1 MPTDLGDIMG
11 IIKHAFGS
19 LRRGV
24 LALAAASGE
33 RRAIRMLRSFDSR
46 ALADIGVKRGEIDFA
61 VRHGRPSE
69 VQGDINVAPV
79 WRASGRDQPGV
90 PRKTLER
97 VPPLHV
103 ILLLLGLAP
112 VGALMMSWGP
122 SATNAST
129 GELRMYDNVDWHQVY
144 NFWFPPDLEY
154 ADPETFRRKA
164 EWWFGGGANAELQ
177 PFMHTLTAAR
187 SGRLD
192 HWLATP
198 RGRLALIIVL
208 DQFPR
213 GLFAGKADAYASDP
227 HALRIAEEGLW
238 NGHYDALTQPWE
250 KTFFFLPMAHAEGP
264 GHLHRLDRAVALAE
278 NVTLDAPERFRMY
291 YQFSLSQARAT
302 RDLIARFGRYP
313 HRNDILGRPSTLEEA
328 EYVKTGNFV
337 HLRRPPAERM
347 PVAAE

>member
-1 MPTDLGDIMG
+1 MRL
-11 IIKHAFGS
+11 IKHAFGS

-33 RRAIRMLRSFDSR
+33 CRAIRTLRSFDSR
-46 ALADIGVKRGEIDFA
+46 TLADIGIKRGEIDFA

-69 VQGDINVAPV
+69 AQCEIHVAPAPH
-79 WRASGRDQPGV
+79 ASVRELPNV
-90 PRKTLER
+90 PRKMPER

-112 VGALMMSWGP
+112 FGALMSWGP
-122 SATNAST
+122 STTNASS
-129 GELRMYDNVDWHQVY
+129 GETQMHDKQVY
-144 NFWFPPDLEY
+144 DFWFPPGLEN
-154 ADPETFRRKA
+154 ADRETFRRRV
-164 EWWFGGGANAELQ
+164 EWWFAGGANAELS
-177 PFMHTLTAAR
+177 PFTHTLMAAR
-187 SGRLD
+187 LGRLD

-213 GLFAGKADAYASDP
+213 GLLAGKAEAYASDP

-238 NGHYDALTQPWE
+238 NGHYDALTHPWE
-250 KTFFFLPMAHAEGP
+250 KTFFFLPLGHAEGP
-264 GHLHRLDRAVALAE
+264 GHLHRLDRVVALAE

-291 YQFSLSQARAT
+291 YQFSLSQARAN

-313 HRNDILGRPSTLEEA
+313 HRNDILGRASTPEEV
-328 EYVKTGNFV
+328 EYVETGNFV

>member
-24 LALAAASGE
+24 LALAAAAGE
-33 RRAIRMLRSFDSR
+33 RRAIRMLRTFDSR
-46 ALADIGVKRGEIDFA
+46 SLADIGIKRGEIDFA
-61 VRHGRPSE
+61 VRYGRPSE
-69 VQGDINVAPV
+69 VDVTLV
-79 WRASGRDQPGV
+79 WRASGRDHPGA
-90 PRKTLER
+90 PRKTPER

-103 ILLLLGLAP
+103 FLLLLGLAP
-112 VGALMMSWGP
+112 FGALMAWGP
-122 SATNAST
+122 TSTSAST
-129 GELRMYDNVDWHQVY
+129 GELPMYDKQVY
-144 NFWFPPDLEY
+144 DFWFPPGLEN
-154 ADPETFRRKA
+154 ADRETFRRRI
-164 EWWFGGGANAELQ
+164 EWWFAGGANAELP
-177 PFMHTLTAAR
+177 PFTHTLMAAR
-187 SGRLD
+187 LGRLD

-208 DQFPR
+208 DQFSR
-213 GLFAGKADAYASDP
+213 GLFAGKAEAYASDP
-227 HALRIAEEGLW
+227 QALRIAEEGVW

-250 KTFFFLPMAHAEGP
+250 KTFFFLPLAHAEGP
-264 GHLHRLDRAVALAE
+264 GHLHRLDRVVALAE

-291 YQFSLSQARAT
+291 YQFSLSQARAN

-313 HRNDILGRPSTLEEA
+313 HRNDILVRASTPEEA
-328 EYVKTGNFV
+328 DYVKTGNFV

>member
-1 MPTDLGDIMG
+1 MPTDLGEIMRF
-11 IIKHAFGS
+11 IKHAFGS
-19 LRRGV
+19 IRRRV

-46 ALADIGVKRGEIDFA
+46 ALADIGIKRGEIGFA

-69 VQGDINVAPV
+69 VEVTPV
-79 WRASGRDQPGV
+79 RRASGRDQTGV

-112 VGALMMSWGP
+112 VGVLMSWGP
-122 SATNAST
+122 PATNAST
-129 GELRMYDNVDWHQVY
+129 GELRMYDKQVY
-144 NFWFPPDLEY
+144 DFWFPSGLEN
-154 ADPETFRRKA
+154 ADRETFRRRI
-164 EWWFGGGANAELQ
+164 EWWFGGGANAELP
-177 PFMHTLTAAR
+177 PFTHTLMAAR
-187 SGRLD
+187 LGRLD

-213 GLFAGKADAYASDP
+213 GLFAGKAEAYGSDP
-227 HALRIAEEGLW
+227 QALRIAEEGLW

-250 KTFFFLPMAHAEGP
+250 KTFFFLPLAHAEGP
-264 GHLHRLDRAVALAE
+264 GHLHRLDSVVALAE

-291 YQFSLSQARAT
+291 YQFSLSQARAN

-313 HRNDILGRPSTLEEA
+313 HRNDILGRASTPEEA
-328 EYVKTGNFV
+328 EYMKTGNFV
-337 HLRRPPAERM
+337 HLRRPPAERA

>member
-1 MPTDLGDIMG
+1 VQ
-11 IIKHAFGS
+11 
-19 LRRGV
+19 R
-24 LALAAASGE
+24 
-33 RRAIRMLRSFDSR
+33 
-46 ALADIGVKRGEIDFA
+46 
-61 VRHGRPSE
+61 E
-69 VQGDINVAPV
+69 VHLTPEL
-79 WRASGRDQPGV
+79 RASGREQSSA
-90 PRKTLER
+90 PRKTPER

-103 ILLLLGLAP
+103 ILLLFGLAP
-112 VGALMMSWGP
+112 IGALMSWGP

-129 GELRMYDNVDWHQVY
+129 GETKMHDKQICD
-144 NFWFPPDLEY
+144 FWFPPGLEN
-154 ADPETFRRKA
+154 ADRETFRRRI
-164 EWWFGGGANAELQ
+164 EWWFAGGANAELP
-177 PFMHTLTAAR
+177 PFTHTLMAAR
-187 SGRLD
+187 LGRLD

-213 GLFAGKADAYASDP
+213 GLFASKADAYASDP
-227 HALRIAEEGLW
+227 QALRIAEEGLW

-250 KTFFFLPMAHAEGP
+250 KTFFFLPLAHTEGP
-264 GHLHRLDRAVALAE
+264 GHLHRLDRVVALAE

-291 YQFSLSQARAT
+291 YQFSLSQARAN

-313 HRNDILGRPSTLEEA
+313 HRNDILARASTPEEA

>member
-1 MPTDLGDIMG
+1 MR

-19 LRRGV
+19 LRRRV
-24 LALAAASGE
+24 LALAAAAGE

-46 ALADIGVKRGEIDFA
+46 TLADIGIKRGEIDFA
-61 VRHGRPSE
+61 VRHGRPGEVESE
-69 VQGDINVAPV
+69 IHVAPM
-79 WRASGRDQPGV
+79 RHASMLHASMRHASGRDQPRA

-112 VGALMMSWGP
+112 IGALMSWGP
-122 SATNAST
+122 STTNASS
-129 GELRMYDNVDWHQVY
+129 GETQMHVKQIYD
-144 NFWFPPDLEY
+144 FWFPPALEN
-154 ADPETFRRKA
+154 ADRDTFRRRV
-164 EWWFGGGANAELQ
+164 EWWFAGGANAELA
-177 PFMHTLTAAR
+177 PFTHTLMAAR
-187 SGRLD
+187 LGRLD

-213 GLFAGKADAYASDP
+213 GLFAGKAEAYASDP
-227 HALRIAEEGLW
+227 QVLRIAEEGLW
-238 NGHYDALTQPWE
+238 NGHYDALTHPWE
-250 KTFFFLPMAHAEGP
+250 KTFFFLPLGHAEGP
-264 GHLHRLDRAVALAE
+264 GHLHRLDRVVTLAE
-278 NVTLDAPERFRMY
+278 NVVLDAPERFRMY
-291 YQFSLSQARAT
+291 YQFSLSQARAN

-313 HRNDILGRPSTLEEA
+313 HRNDILGRTSTPEEV

-337 HLRRPPAERM
+337 HLRRPPAEQV

>member
-1 MPTDLGDIMG
+1 MPTDLGEIMG

-69 VQGDINVAPV
+69 VQSGVNVAPV
-79 WRASGRDQPGV
+79 RRSSGRDQPSV
-90 PRKTLER
+90 LRKTPER

-103 ILLLLGLAP
+103 YLLLFGLAP
-112 VGALMMSWGP
+112 FGALMVWGP
-122 SATNAST
+122 FATNASS
-129 GELRMYDNVDWHQVY
+129 GELRMYDKQVY
-144 NFWFPPDLEY
+144 DFWFPPGLEN
-154 ADPETFRRKA
+154 ADRETFRRRI
-164 EWWFGGGANAELQ
+164 EWWFAGGANAELS
-177 PFMHTLTAAR
+177 PFTHTLMAAR
-187 SGRLD
+187 LGRLD

-227 HALRIAEEGLW
+227 QALRIAEEGLW
-238 NGHYDALTQPWE
+238 NGHYDALMQPWE
-250 KTFFFLPMAHAEGP
+250 KTFFFLPLAHTEGP
-264 GHLHRLDRAVALAE
+264 GHLHRLDRVVALAE

-291 YQFSLSQARAT
+291 YQFSLSQARAN

-313 HRNDILGRPSTLEEA
+313 HRNDILARASTLEEA

>member
-1 MPTDLGDIMG
+1 MPTDLGDIMRFL
-11 IIKHAFGS
+11 KLAFGS

-24 LALAAASGE
+24 LALATASGE

-69 VQGDINVAPV
+69 VDVTPI

-90 PRKTLER
+90 PRKTPER
-97 VPPLHV
+97 VPPLHLF
-103 ILLLLGLAP
+103 LLLLGLVP
-112 VGALMMSWGP
+112 FGALMKSWGP

-129 GELRMYDNVDWHQVY
+129 GELRMHDKQVY
-144 NFWFPPDLEY
+144 DFWFPPGLEN
-154 ADPETFRRKA
+154 ADRETFRRRI
-164 EWWFGGGANAELQ
+164 EWWFAGGANAELP
-177 PFMHTLTAAR
+177 PFTHTLMAAR
-187 SGRLD
+187 LGRLD

-213 GLFAGKADAYASDP
+213 GLFAGKAEAYAFDP
-227 HALRIAEEGLW
+227 H
-238 NGHYDALTQPWE
+238 DALTQPWE
-250 KTFFFLPMAHAEGP
+250 KTFFFLPLGHAEGP
-264 GHLHRLDRAVALAE
+264 GHLHRLDRVVALAE

-291 YQFSLSQARAT
+291 YQFSLSQARAN
-302 RDLIARFGRYP
+302 RDLIARFGRFP
-313 HRNDILGRPSTLEEA
+313 HRNDILGRTSTPEEA
-328 EYVKTGNFV
+328 EYVKTGHFV

>member
-1 MPTDLGDIMG
+1 MG
-11 IIKHAFGS
+11 IITHVFGS
-19 LRRGV
+19 LRRRF

-46 ALADIGVKRGEIDFA
+46 ALADMGIKRGDIDFA

-69 VQGDINVAPV
+69 VNV
-79 WRASGRDQPGV
+79 RDQPRV
-90 PRKTLER
+90 PRKAPER

-103 ILLLLGLAP
+103 ILLLFGLAP
-112 VGALMMSWGP
+112 FGALMSWGP
-122 SATNAST
+122 SATNASST
-129 GELRMYDNVDWHQVY
+129 NASSGDLRMHDKQVY
-144 NFWFPPDLEY
+144 DFWFPPGLEN
-154 ADPETFRRKA
+154 ADRETFRRKI
-164 EWWFGGGANAELQ
+164 EWWFAGGANAELP
-177 PFMHTLTAAR
+177 PFTHTLMAAR
-187 SGRLD
+187 LGRLD

-227 HALRIAEEGLW
+227 QALRIAEEGLW
-238 NGHYDALTQPWE
+238 NGHYDALTHPWE
-250 KTFFFLPMAHAEGP
+250 KTFFFLPLAHAEGP
-264 GHLHRLDRAVALAE
+264 GHLHRLDRVVALAE

-291 YQFSLSQARAT
+291 YQFSLSQARAN

-313 HRNDILGRPSTLEEA
+313 HRNDILGRASTTEEA

>member
-1 MPTDLGDIMG
+1 MG
-11 IIKHAFGS
+11 LIKHAFGS
-19 LRRGV
+19 VRRRV

-46 ALADIGVKRGEIDFA
+46 SLADIGIKRGEIDFA

-69 VQGDINVAPV
+69 VQREIYLTPV
-79 WRASGRDQPGV
+79 LRASGREQSSA
-90 PRKTLER
+90 PRKTPER

-103 ILLLLGLAP
+103 ILLLFGLAP
-112 VGALMMSWGP
+112 IGALMSWGP

-129 GELRMYDNVDWHQVY
+129 GETKMHDKQIYD
-144 NFWFPPDLEY
+144 FWFPPGLEH
-154 ADPETFRRKA
+154 ADRETFRRRI
-164 EWWFGGGANAELQ
+164 EWWFGGGANAELP
-177 PFMHTLTAAR
+177 PFTHTLMAAR
-187 SGRLD
+187 LGRLD

-213 GLFAGKADAYASDP
+213 GLFAGKAEAYASDP
-227 HALRIAEEGLW
+227 QALRIAEEGLW

-250 KTFFFLPMAHAEGP
+250 KTFFFLPLGHTEGP
-264 GHLHRLDRAVALAE
+264 GHLHRLDRVVALAE

-291 YQFSLSQARAT
+291 YQFSLSQARAN

-313 HRNDILGRPSTLEEA
+313 HRNDILGRASTPEEV

>member
-1 MPTDLGDIMG
+1 MRF
-11 IIKHAFGS
+11 IKHAFGS

-46 ALADIGVKRGEIDFA
+46 ELADIGVKRGEIDFA

-69 VQGDINVAPV
+69 VNVGPV

-90 PRKTLER
+90 PRKTPER

-112 VGALMMSWGP
+112 VGALMSWGP

-129 GELRMYDNVDWHQVY
+129 GELRMHEKQVY
-144 NFWFPPDLEY
+144 DFWFPPGLEN
-154 ADPETFRRKA
+154 ADRETFRRRI
-164 EWWFGGGANAELQ
+164 EWWFAGGANAELP
-177 PFMHTLTAAR
+177 PFTHTLMAAR
-187 SGRLD
+187 LGRLD

-250 KTFFFLPMAHAEGP
+250 KTFFFLPMGHAEGP
-264 GHLHRLDRAVALAE
+264 GHLHRLDRVVALAE
-278 NVTLDAPERFRMY
+278 NVVLDAPERFRMY
-291 YQFSLSQARAT
+291 YQFSLSQARAN
-302 RDLIARFGRYP
+302 RGLIARFGRYP
-313 HRNDILGRPSTLEEA
+313 HRNDILGRASTPEES

-337 HLRRPPAERM
+337 HLRRPPAEQM

>member
-1 MPTDLGDIMG
+1 MPTDLGEVMG
-11 IIKHAFGS
+11 IIKQAFGS

-24 LALAAASGE
+24 LALASASGE

-46 ALADIGVKRGEIDFA
+46 ALADMGIKRGEIDFA

-69 VQGDINVAPV
+69 VNV
-79 WRASGRDQPGV
+79 RDQPSM
-90 PRKTLER
+90 PRKTPER

-103 ILLLLGLAP
+103 ILLLFGLAP
-112 VGALMMSWGP
+112 LGTLMSWGL
-122 SATNAST
+122 SATNASS
-129 GELRMYDNVDWHQVY
+129 GDLRMYEKQVY
-144 NFWFPPDLEY
+144 DFWFPPGLEN
-154 ADPETFRRKA
+154 ADRETFRRRIG
-164 EWWFGGGANAELQ
+164 WWFAGGANAELP
-177 PFMHTLTAAR
+177 PFTHTLMAAR
-187 SGRLD
+187 LGRLD
-192 HWLATP
+192 HWLGTP

-213 GLFAGKADAYASDP
+213 GLFAGKAEAYASDP

-250 KTFFFLPMAHAEGP
+250 KTFFFLPLAHAEGP
-264 GHLHRLDRAVALAE
+264 GHLHRLDRVVALAE

-291 YQFSLSQARAT
+291 YQFSLSQARAN

-313 HRNDILGRPSTLEEA
+313 HRNDILGRASTPEEG

-337 HLRRPPAERM
+337 HLRRPPAERV

>member
-1 MPTDLGDIMG
+1 MG
-11 IIKHAFGS
+11 MIKHAFGS
-19 LRRGV
+19 LRRGI
-24 LALAAASGE
+24 LALAAAAGE

-46 ALADIGVKRGEIDFA
+46 TLADIGIKRGEIDFA

-69 VQGDINVAPV
+69 VQVNVAPMR
-79 WRASGRDQPGV
+79 RASSRDHLGS
-90 PRKTLER
+90 PRKTPER

-112 VGALMMSWGP
+112 IGALMSWGP

-129 GELRMYDNVDWHQVY
+129 GELRMYDKEVY
-144 NFWFPPDLEY
+144 DFWFPPGLEN
-154 ADPETFRRKA
+154 AGRETFRRQV
-164 EWWFGGGANAELQ
+164 EWWFAGGANAELP
-177 PFMHTLTAAR
+177 PFTHTLMAAR
-187 SGRLD
+187 LGRLD
-192 HWLATP
+192 HWLVTP

-213 GLFAGKADAYASDP
+213 GLFAGKAEAYASDP
-227 HALRIAEEGLW
+227 QALRIAEEGLW

-264 GHLHRLDRAVALAE
+264 GHLHRLDRVVALAE

-291 YQFSLSQARAT
+291 YQFSLSQARAN

-313 HRNDILGRPSTLEEA
+313 HRNDILGRASTLEEA
-328 EYVKTGNFV
+328 EYVNTGNFV

>member
-1 MPTDLGDIMG
+1 MPTDLGEIMRF
-11 IIKHAFGS
+11 IKHAFGS
-19 LRRGV
+19 IRRRV

-46 ALADIGVKRGEIDFA
+46 ALADIGIKRGEIGFA

-69 VQGDINVAPV
+69 VEVTPV
-79 WRASGRDQPGV
+79 RRASGRDQTGV

-112 VGALMMSWGP
+112 VGVLMSWGP
-122 SATNAST
+122 PATNAST
-129 GELRMYDNVDWHQVY
+129 GELRMYDKQVY
-144 NFWFPPDLEY
+144 DFWFPSGLEN
-154 ADPETFRRKA
+154 ADRETFRRRI
-164 EWWFGGGANAELQ
+164 EWWFAGGANAELP
-177 PFMHTLTAAR
+177 PFTHTLMAAR
-187 SGRLD
+187 LGRLD

-213 GLFAGKADAYASDP
+213 GLFASKADAYASEP
-227 HALRIAEEGLW
+227 QALRIAEEGLW

-250 KTFFFLPMAHAEGP
+250 KTFFFLPLAHTEGP
-264 GHLHRLDRAVALAE
+264 GHLHRLDRVVALAE

-291 YQFSLSQARAT
+291 YQFSLSQARAN

-313 HRNDILGRPSTLEEA
+313 HRNDILGRASTPEEA

>member
-1 MPTDLGDIMG
+1 MRL
-11 IIKHAFGS
+11 IKHAFGS

-33 RRAIRMLRSFDSR
+33 RRAIRVLRSFDSR
-46 ALADIGVKRGEIDFA
+46 ALADIGIKRGEIGFA

-69 VQGDINVAPV
+69 VEVTPV
-79 WRASGRDQPGV
+79 RRASGRDQTGV

-112 VGALMMSWGP
+112 VGALMSWGP

-129 GELRMYDNVDWHQVY
+129 GELRMYDKQVY
-144 NFWFPPDLEY
+144 DFWFPPGLEN
-154 ADPETFRRKA
+154 ADRETFRRRI
-164 EWWFGGGANAELQ
+164 EWWFAGGANAELP
-177 PFMHTLTAAR
+177 PFTHTLMAAR
-187 SGRLD
+187 LGRLD

-208 DQFPR
+208 DQFTR
-213 GLFAGKADAYASDP
+213 GLFAGKAEAYASDP
-227 HALRIAEEGLW
+227 QALRIAEEGLW

-264 GHLHRLDRAVALAE
+264 GHLQRLDRVVALAE

-291 YQFSLSQARAT
+291 YQFSLSQARAN

-313 HRNDILGRPSTLEEA
+313 HRNDILGRASTLEEA

-337 HLRRPPAERM
+337 HLRRPPAERA

>member
-1 MPTDLGDIMG
+1 MHF
-11 IIKHAFGS
+11 IKHAFGS

-46 ALADIGVKRGEIDFA
+46 ALADIGIKRGEIDFA

-69 VQGDINVAPV
+69 VDVGPV

-90 PRKTLER
+90 PRKTLGR
-97 VPPLHV
+97 VPPLHLF
-103 ILLLLGLAP
+103 LLLFGLAP
-112 VGALMMSWGP
+112 FGALMSWGP

-129 GELRMYDNVDWHQVY
+129 GELRMYDKQVY
-144 NFWFPPDLEY
+144 DFWFPPGLGS
-154 ADPETFRRKA
+154 ADRETFRRRI
-164 EWWFGGGANAELQ
+164 EWWFAGGANAELP
-177 PFMHTLTAAR
+177 PFTHTLMAAR
-187 SGRLD
+187 LGRLD

-213 GLFAGKADAYASDP
+213 GLFAGKAEAYASDP
-227 HALRIAEEGLW
+227 QALRIAEEGLW

-278 NVTLDAPERFRMY
+278 NVVLDAPERFRMY
-291 YQFSLSQARAT
+291 YQFSLSQARAN
-302 RDLIARFGRYP
+302 RDLIARFGRFP
-313 HRNDILGRPSTLEEA
+313 HRNDILGRTSTPEES

-337 HLRRPPAERM
+337 HLRRPPAEQM

>member
-1 MPTDLGDIMG
+1 MPTDLGDIMRF
-11 IIKHAFGS
+11 IRHAFGS
-19 LRRGV
+19 LRRCV

-46 ALADIGVKRGEIDFA
+46 ELADIGVKRGEIDFA

-69 VQGDINVAPV
+69 VHVTPA
-79 WRASGRDQPGV
+79 WRASARAQPGV
-90 PRKTLER
+90 PRKTPER

-112 VGALMMSWGP
+112 FGALMSWGP

-129 GELRMYDNVDWHQVY
+129 GELQMHDKQVY
-144 NFWFPPDLEY
+144 DFWFPPGLEN
-154 ADPETFRRKA
+154 AEPETFRRQV
-164 EWWFGGGANAELQ
+164 EWWFAGGANAELP
-177 PFMHTLTAAR
+177 PFTHTLMAAR
-187 SGRLD
+187 LGRLD

-213 GLFAGKADAYASDP
+213 GLFVGKAEAYASDP
-227 HALRIAEEGLW
+227 QALRVAEEGLW

-250 KTFFFLPMAHAEGP
+250 KTFFILPMGHAEGP
-264 GHLHRLDRAVALAE
+264 GHLHRLDRVVALAE
-278 NVTLDAPERFRMY
+278 NVVLDAPERFRKY
-291 YQFSLSQARAT
+291 YEFSLSQARAS
-302 RDLIARFGRYP
+302 RDVIARFGRFP
-313 HRNDILGRPSTLEEA
+313 HRNDILGRASTPEEA

>member
-1 MPTDLGDIMG
+1 MG
-11 IIKHAFGS
+11 FFKHAFGS

-46 ALADIGVKRGEIDFA
+46 TLADIGVKRGEIDFA

-69 VQGDINVAPV
+69 VQSDLNAAPV
-79 WRASGRDQPGV
+79 RRASGRDQSGV
-90 PRKTLER
+90 SRKTPER

-103 ILLLLGLAP
+103 FLLLLGLAP
-112 VGALMMSWGP
+112 FGALMMSWGP
-122 SATNAST
+122 SSTNALT
-129 GELRMYDNVDWHQVY
+129 GELQMHDKQVY
-144 NFWFPPDLEY
+144 DFWFAPGLET
-154 ADPETFRRKA
+154 ADRETFRRRI
-164 EWWFGGGANAELQ
+164 EWWFAGGANAELP
-177 PFMHTLTAAR
+177 PFTHTLMAAR
-187 SGRLD
+187 LGRLD

-213 GLFAGKADAYASDP
+213 GLFAGKAEAYASDP
-227 HALRIAEEGLW
+227 QALRIAEEGLW

-250 KTFFFLPMAHAEGP
+250 KTFFFLPLAHAEGP
-264 GHLHRLDRAVALAE
+264 GHLHRLDRVVALAE

-291 YQFSLSQARAT
+291 YQFSLSQARAN

-313 HRNDILGRPSTLEEA
+313 HRNDILGRLSTPEEA

-337 HLRRPPAERM
+337 HLRRPPAEQV

>member
-1 MPTDLGDIMG
+1 MRF
-11 IIKHAFGS
+11 IKHAFGS

-46 ALADIGVKRGEIDFA
+46 ALADIGIKRGEIDFA

-69 VQGDINVAPV
+69 VDVGPV

-90 PRKTLER
+90 PRKIQER

-103 ILLLLGLAP
+103 FLLLFGLAP
-112 VGALMMSWGP
+112 FGALMSWGP

-129 GELRMYDNVDWHQVY
+129 GELRMHDKQVY
-144 NFWFPPDLEY
+144 DFWFPPGLEN
-154 ADPETFRRKA
+154 ADRETFRRRI
-164 EWWFGGGANAELQ
+164 EWWFAGGANAELP
-177 PFMHTLTAAR
+177 PFTHTLMAAR
-187 SGRLD
+187 LGRLD

-250 KTFFFLPMAHAEGP
+250 KTFFFLPMGHAEGP
-264 GHLHRLDRAVALAE
+264 GHLHRLDRVVALAE
-278 NVTLDAPERFRMY
+278 NVVLDAPERFRMY
-291 YQFSLSQARAT
+291 YQFSLSQARNPLMT
-302 RDLIARFGRYP
+302 LFGSSKRSVSS
-313 HRNDILGRPSTLEEA
+313 RE
-328 EYVKTGNFV
+328 
-337 HLRRPPAERM
+337 
-347 PVAAE
+347 